1 MTSRVFELALFI
13 RPDCGAIDEG
23 IVFSI
28 KEGVSKN
35 KQCHMQKSE
44 IKE

>member
-1 MTSRVFELALFI
+1 MTSGVFELALFI
-13 RPDCGAIDEG
+13 RPDCGLLMKAL
-23 IVFSI
+23 FLA
-28 KEGVSKN
+28 SKRESPKK